1 MLELR
6 SLHSLRGRNSRN
18 VVAQVADIVF
28 TACVYSE
35 AIVNA
40 SEVAVVI
47 MSRGRNDAF
56 VNVVELFPLS
66 K

>member
-1 MLELR
+1 M
-6 SLHSLRGRNSRN
+6 
-18 VVAQVADIVF
+18 AQIVDMVF

-35 AIVNA
+35 AIVDA
-40 SEVAVVI
+40 SEVAVL

-56 VNVVELFPLS
+56 VNFVELFSLS

>member
-1 MLELR
+1 M
-6 SLHSLRGRNSRN
+6 
-18 VVAQVADIVF
+18 AQVADIVF